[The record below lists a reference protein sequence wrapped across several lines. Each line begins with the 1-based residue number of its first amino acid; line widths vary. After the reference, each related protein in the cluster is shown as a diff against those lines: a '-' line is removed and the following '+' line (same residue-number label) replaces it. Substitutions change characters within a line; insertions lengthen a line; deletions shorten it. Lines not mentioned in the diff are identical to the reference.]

1 MVTLKQYNGSTVL
14 PTDDAVLYESL
25 FNDSGI
31 VQGATTTIIGANQ
44 LRVATGRI
52 MVCGR
57 MVTVENELVSAEMST
72 SGEKLGRL
80 ILRIDMADTEAP
92 AYFTTQVGATLP
104 ELVQEDIN
112 SDGLIYEFEMARY
125 KAGELAI
132 SDLQNTVHRFAGGN
146 DYRNAPG
153 TIQMW
158 TGSAIPDGWLLCDG
172 AAVSRTIYNWLFEQI
187 GTSYGQGDGS
197 TTFNVPDMVGR
208 MGVGANGS
216 TYTLGSTG
224 GAARHTLTNSELPTI
239 TGSIEAYSGDVGFLR
254 KVSGCF
260 TPLTEKAAPVKVEG
274 YATVVSYN
282 TANFSIGGGQAHN
295 NMPPYTAVNY
305 IIKY

>member
-57 MVTVENELVSAEMST
+57 MVTVENELVSAELST

-80 ILRIDMADTEAP
+80 ILRIDMANTEAP
-92 AYFTTQVGATLP
+92 AYFATQVGATLP
-104 ELVQEDIN
+104 DLVQEDIN

-132 SDLQNTVHRFAGGN
+132 SDLQNTAHRFAGAN

-172 AAVSRTIYNWLFEQI
+172 AAVSRTVYNWLFEQI
-187 GTSYGQGDGS
+187 GTSYGQGNGS
-197 TTFNVPDMVGR
+197 TTFNVPDMAGR
-208 MGVGANGS
+208 MGVGANS
-216 TYTLGSTG
+216 TYALGNTG
-224 GAARHTLTNSELPTI
+224 GEAAHTLLSGELPEI
-239 TGSIEAYSGDVGFLR
+239 TGNIDAYAGDAGFIR
-254 KVSGCF
+254 YASGCF
-260 TPLTEKAAPVKVEG
+260 SPQTNKSAPVNVDA
-274 YATVVSYN
+274 YAQVVSYN
-282 TANFSIGGGQAHN
+282 TAKLSIGGGQAHN